1 MKYKCISLILLLS
14 CMSNMAY
21 ADWEVKKEGQTEITA
36 SIHAER
42 SSEKNTSMSIGCTD
56 LFSVN
61 DNGDLRFFI
70 YTEDPNFKNAGEVEV
85 LIEDLNKNS
94 IRKKMFSNGEYIEL
108 EQGSLD
114 VTEVFNFMKNKKRII
129 VTMKPLTKNTK
140 AEFIAFFDLD
150 NYDNI
155 VTDVEKT
162 CKIK

>member
-36 SIHAER
+36 SMHAER
-42 SSEKNTSMSIGCTD
+42 SSEENTLISIGCTD

-61 DNGDLRFFI
+61 DNGDLTFFI
-70 YTEDPNFKNAGEVEV
+70 YTEDPNFKNAGEIDV
-85 LIEDLNKNS
+85 LIEDLNNNS
-94 IRKKMFSNGEYIEL
+94 TRKKMFSSDKYIVL
-108 EQGSLD
+108 EQGSHD
-114 VTEVFNFMKNKKRII
+114 VTEVFNFMKHKKRII

-150 NYDNI
+150 NYDSI

>member
-1 MKYKCISLILLLS
+1 MKCKCISLVLLLS
-14 CMSNMAY
+14 CMSNIAY
-21 ADWEVKKEGQTEITA
+21 ANWEIKKESQTEITA

-42 SSEKNTSMSIGCTD
+42 SSEKNTLMSIGCTD

-70 YTEDPNFKNAGEVEV
+70 YTEDPNFKNAGEIDV
-85 LIEDLNKNS
+85 LIEDVNNNS
-94 IRKKMFSNGEYIEL
+94 IRKKMFSSGEYIVL
-108 EQGSLD
+108 EQGSHD
-114 VTEVFNFMKNKKRII
+114 VTEVFNFMKHKKRII

-150 NYDNI
+150 NYDSV
-155 VTDVEKT
+155 VTDVEKM